1 MVARRNN
8 SRKYYYDRSNAKS
21 NKQTIFAKRTILLVI
36 ALAAL
41 AVILALLFHLFNQ
54 PEKLVMQK
62 IDELVADYYENTF
75 YQSVVDSEAIKSSAS
90 DKTVEDVIKRYN
102 KFGSDKITLRQMM
115 LYDENRHTQTFDYI
129 SHYCDM
135 SDTYAF
141 YRPHEPYGKTDY
153 DVKIN
158 YSCNF

>member
-1 MVARRNN
+1 MANKYQKTRSISRSRSRVRN
-8 SRKYYYDRSNAKS
+8 D
-21 NKQTIFAKRTILLVI
+21 KQYLVTKRIVLSVI

-54 PEKLVMQK
+54 PEKLVVQK

-75 YQSVVDSEAIKSSAS
+75 YQSIVDSKALKSGTSN
-90 DKTVEDVIKRYN
+90 KTVEDVIKRYN

-141 YRPHEPYGKTDY
+141 YHPHEPYGKTDY